1 MRPNR
6 SVLPHF
12 APFETNVND
21 KENPIRFTVQ
31 GLRLS
36 GVLHLPENPPTAV
49 VIGCHGLLADKNS
62 PKQIA
67 LARVANAIGM
77 AYFRFDHRGRG
88 ESQGDFETV
97 TTVENRKLDL
107 LAAVETIKRKLG
119 ARIPVGLFGSSLGGT
134 ICLTT
139 ARHVS
144 PFSIVTLAAPIRSR
158 TIRLPE
164 GSPESLV
171 NEIDAKRL
179 TFDVTAQVNSVDH
192 LLVIHG
198 SDDETVPLE
207 NAHFLF
213 QMARNPKKKLILQ
226 GGDHRI
232 SDVRQQETFIAQS
245 VDWFQRCFKSFSGA
259 NSRRSQ

>member
-1 MRPNR
+1 MNG
-6 SVLPHF
+6 
-12 APFETNVND
+12 
-21 KENPIRFTVQ
+21 KEGSIQFTAQ

-36 GVLHLPENPPTAV
+36 GVLHLPDKSPKAV

-67 LARVANAIGM
+67 LARAVNAIDM

-97 TTVENRKLDL
+97 TTVGNRMCDL
-107 LAAVETIKRKLG
+107 LAAVETMKKTFG
-119 ARIPVGLFGSSLGGT
+119 AMMPIGLFGSSLGGT
-134 ICLTT
+134 VCLTT

-179 TFDVTAQVNSVDH
+179 TFDVTAQLNAIDH
-192 LLVIHG
+192 LLIIHG
-198 SDDETVPLE
+198 GDDETVPVE

-213 QMARNPKKKLILQ
+213 QMAIDPKKKMILN

-232 SDVRQQETFIAQS
+232 SDIDQQEIFIAES
-245 VDWFQRCFKSFSGA
+245 VDWFERCFKSFSDA
-259 NSRRSQ
+259 NSRRFE